1 MNLFEMEAKENLSA
15 FKPLPYR
22 LRPKT
27 MDDILG
33 QEKVVAYFKKMI
45 KSNHLPSC
53 IFFGPPELEKLVYLQ
68 YWQIV
73 FHTLTIN
80 YRL

>member
-33 QEKVVAYFKKMI
+33 QEKVVAYFKK
-45 KSNHLPSC
+45 
-53 IFFGPPELEKLVYLQ
+53 
-68 YWQIV
+68 W
-73 FHTLTIN
+73 
-80 YRL
+80 